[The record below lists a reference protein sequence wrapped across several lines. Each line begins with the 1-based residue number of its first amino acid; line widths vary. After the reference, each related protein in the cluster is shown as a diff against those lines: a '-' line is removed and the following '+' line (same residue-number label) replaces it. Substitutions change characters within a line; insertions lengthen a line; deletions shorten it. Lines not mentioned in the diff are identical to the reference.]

1 MGIETRTI
9 KSEMWEIRVVIVV
22 PSPRGLEIVMDSPN
36 PPARAV
42 FIKKIF
48 ERKNDIKE
56 IIARRKIK
64 TKILQDS

>member
-1 MGIETRTI
+1 MPKVARKSIILFIKPGMVEIE
-9 KSEMWEIRVVIVV
+9 
-22 PSPRGLEIVMDSPN
+22 PRGLEMVMELLVPS
-36 PPARAV
+36 ARAV

-56 IIARRKIK
+56 IIARRKRK